1 MKNFIQTTTKKKRF
15 AVKEDPDHSKKID
28 IVTRIQAADNKLRRS
43 LLKLKKKKYEDFQ
56 KLKQKK

>member
-15 AVKEDPDHSKKID
+15 AVTEDPDHSKKID
-28 IVTRIQAADNKLRRS
+28 IVTRIQAADNKLKRS
-43 LLKLKKKKYEDFQ
+43 LLKLKQKKYKDFQ

>member
-1 MKNFIQTTTKKKRF
+1 MQTTTKKKRF

-28 IVTRIQAADNKLRRS
+28 IVTRIQAADNKLKRS
-43 LLKLKKKKYEDFQ
+43 LLKLKQKKYKDFQ

>member
-15 AVKEDPDHSKKID
+15 TVKEDPDHSKKID